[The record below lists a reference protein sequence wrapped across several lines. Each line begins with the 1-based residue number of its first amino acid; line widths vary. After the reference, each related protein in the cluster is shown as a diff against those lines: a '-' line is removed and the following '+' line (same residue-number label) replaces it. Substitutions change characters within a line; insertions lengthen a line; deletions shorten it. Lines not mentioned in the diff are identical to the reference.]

1 MSNGEFS
8 EMVTVIINNK
18 DLLNWPRSMCQK
30 INQLKG
36 LEEIIILDNGST
48 NKELL
53 NWYKECDFK
62 VIFLENLGHTAPWS
76 SGVLERIKTNYYIV
90 TDPDLDIIDIP
101 DDVFLKMIA
110 LLSDKPEL
118 RKVGLSLKTADIP
131 EKSPYFQHVNNYEV
145 KIQSQFESSGEY
157 MLAPVDTTFALYDK
171 RISNAYEVSGV
182 RLPKPYE
189 ARHLPWYIIDKHEN
203 LEFSYYIDNANSD
216 FSSYKKYTK
225 GSAKTRLE
233 YLYRKKSGKVS
244 TKWNSYFE
252 IYERHL
258 DKFKNDELSLLEIG
272 VQNGGSLDIWAE
284 YFRNAKNLV
293 GCDINPKVSE
303 LKYEDNRIKV
313 IGMAATNPEAYA
325 NIINIEPN
333 GYDIIIDDGS
343 HRSMDTLSNFI
354 NYFDVLKPG
363 GLFIIED
370 MHCAYWEEY
379 GGGFFN
385 ELSISNF
392 MKKILDLI
400 NIEHC
405 RNDFDSNKL
414 FKSFF
419 IGSQVPKFL
428 TDNSIYSISAY
439 NSIYIIEKSSEKSL
453 PLLGEVVIVGDVA
466 LIDDRVLGH
475 RK

>member
-1 MSNGEFS
+1 MNISVLS
-8 EMVTVIINNK
+8 EAVTVIINNK
-18 DLLNWPRSMCQK
+18 DLLSWPKAMCQK
-30 INQLKG
+30 IKQFEG

-62 VIFLENLGHTAPWS
+62 VIFLENLGHTAPWI
-76 SGVLERIKTNYYIV
+76 SGVLEKINTNYYVI
-90 TDPDLDIIDIP
+90 TDPDLDILDIP
-101 DDVFLKMIA
+101 NDVFNKMIA
-110 LLSDKPEL
+110 LLKDKPEL
-118 RKVGLSLKTADIP
+118 KKIGLSLKTNDIP
-131 EKSPYFQHVNNYEV
+131 EDSPYFNHINNYE
-145 KIQSQFESSGEY
+145 KIIQSKFEPGSNY
-157 MLAPVDTTFALYDK
+157 ILAPVDTTFALYDK
-171 RISNAYEVSGV
+171 RISNVYEVSGV

-189 ARHLPWYIIDKHEN
+189 ARHLPWYIINKHEDP
-203 LEFSYYIDNANSD
+203 EFSYYIDNANSD
-216 FSSYKKYTK
+216 YSSYKKYTK
-225 GSAKTRLE
+225 RSTKTRLE

-244 TKWNSYFE
+244 TKWSSYFE

-258 DKFKNDELSLLEIG
+258 EKFKNEKISLLEIG

-284 YFRNAKNLV
+284 YFKNANDLV

-303 LKYEDNRIKV
+303 LNYEDKRIKV
-313 IGMAATNPEAYA
+313 IGMAATNPDAYVE
-325 NIINIEPN
+325 IQKIQSN
-333 GYDIIIDDGS
+333 GYDVIIDDGS

-354 NYFDVLKPG
+354 SYFDILKPG

-385 ELSISNF
+385 DLSISNF

-405 RNDFDSNKL
+405 RGDFDSNKL

-419 IGSQVPKFL
+419 MGAKVPKFL
-428 TDNSIYSISAY
+428 TDNSIYSISTY
-439 NSIYIIEKSSEKSL
+439 NSIYVIEKSSEKNL

-466 LIDDRVLGH
+466 LVDDRVLGH
-475 RK
+475 KK